1 MDAPNLLS
9 EIRHHSLAKQEQM
22 LWAVLE
28 ALEALDDEFNCGNR
42 PARTIKKE
50 INILLAALRDVLNRK
65 GTRIC
70 VVEMK
75 IV

>member
-1 MDAPNLLS
+1 MNAQNLLS
-9 EIRHHSLAKQEQM
+9 EIRHHSLAQQEQM

-28 ALEALDDEFNCGNR
+28 ALDDELECGNR
-42 PARTIKKE
+42 PARVIKKE

-65 GTRIC
+65 CRRIN

>member
-1 MDAPNLLS
+1 MNAQNLLS
-9 EIRHHSLAKQEQM
+9 EIRHHSLSRQEQM

-28 ALEALDDEFNCGNR
+28 ALDEELESGNR

-50 INILLAALRDVLNRK
+50 INILLAALRDVLNRN
-65 GTRIC
+65 GRRIN
-70 VVEMK
+70 VVEMR

>member
-1 MDAPNLLS
+1 MNAQNLLS
-9 EIRHHSLAKQEQM
+9 EIRHHSPAQQEQM

-28 ALEALDDEFNCGNR
+28 ALDDELSCGNR

-65 GTRIC
+65 GRRISI
-70 VVEMK
+70 VEV
-75 IV
+75 IVE

>member
-1 MDAPNLLS
+1 MKTNHLLS
-9 EIRHHSLAKQEQM
+9 EIRHHSLAQQEQM

-28 ALEALDDEFNCGNR
+28 ALDDELGCGNR

-65 GTRIC
+65 GRRIN